1 MKSWSKERFGNI
13 EEELKPLKEEISK
26 KEKEA
31 ETTRWEEEERD
42 RWVQARKRWLEME
55 EKKNSMERQKAK
67 VKWIVEGDE
76 NSKLFHAAIKYRER
90 KNNIRGMN
98 INSIRTDDPSKIKKY
113 VFDFFKE
120 KFSSQRKKGGPRV
133 SSDKSAKVSREEAEF
148 LERPFSEKEI
158 WMAVKD
164 CGGNKAPGPD
174 GFTFAFIKRFWGI
187 IKDDLS
193 KALHWFWE
201 KEEICWGCNLSFLT
215 LIPKAAN
222 PSGLG
227 DFRPISLGCG
237 G

>member
-1 MKSWSKERFGNI
+1 MGGPKTIF
-13 EEELKPLKEEISK
+13 
-26 KEKEA
+26 
-31 ETTRWEEEERD
+31 
-42 RWVQARKRWLEME
+42 
-55 EKKNSMERQKAK
+55 
-67 VKWIVEGDE
+67 
-76 NSKLFHAAIKYRER
+76 F
-90 KNNIRGMN
+90 
-98 INSIRTDDPSKIKKY
+98 
-113 VFDFFKE
+113 FFKHE
-120 KFSSQRKKGGPRV
+120 NHTGLVHILKITRAMARNSLHGPPP
-133 SSDKSAKVSREEAEF
+133 
-148 LERPFSEKEI
+148 L
-158 WMAVKD
+158 MAVKD